1 MDPLTLMTLIS
12 TGLGLVDQFWNLVIR
27 VRGQAPTAPSGKAEQ
42 VGTGLELR
50 HHEML
55 LARVEARDIHMD
67 QWDSVR
73 YDALSKR
80 ISTNWFIYNA
90 LYKSEAGA
98 SAQEGARIRNDM
110 RNTENSLCHDFK
122 EMVALYERALG
133 ASLPDHYKLYDIC
146 MS

>member
-1 MDPLTLMTLIS
+1 MDPLTLITLIS

-27 VRGQAPTAPSGKAEQ
+27 ARGQAPTPPSGKAEQ

-55 LARVEARDIHMD
+55 LARVESRDLRMD

-73 YDALSKR
+73 YEALSKR
-80 ISTNWFIYNA
+80 TRTNWYIYND
-90 LYKSEAGA
+90 LFTSEAGA

-110 RNTENSLCHDFK
+110 RNTQESLCHDFK
-122 EMVALYERALG
+122 EMVGLYERVLG
-133 ASLPDHYKLYDIC
+133 TSLPDHYQLYDIC
-146 MS
+146 R